1 MTESY
6 NSIIPA
12 SVKEGLEEIL
22 SAVREGNLSPTYPE
36 GYRTPSELFSDAENA
51 PILLGFSGGADSS
64 VLLFF
69 TYCYAKQHNIPLRL
83 VHLHHGIRGE
93 EADRDAAFA
102 KEIAALYDVPLT
114 LVYKNVPAVAKE
126 RGESIETAARRIRY
140 EVFEAVMREQGIEI
154 LLTAHSASDQLE
166 TVLFHLFRGSGL
178 SGLCG
183 IPPVRALGYGHVV
196 RPLLEVSREEI
207 EQVAAHYGIPF
218 VKDSTNSDTA
228 YTRNRLRME
237 LVPVLREITPT
248 PEKAIS
254 RLTASLR
261 RDKEHL
267 EREAS
272 VLLSLAKTEG
282 GLDRTRLLS
291 APEPVALR
299 ALLCYW
305 QSTVPSLDS
314 YSSVHLEALLDF
326 ARNGRNGT
334 HLSLPKATASL
345 ENGLLSIKRGGSRRS
360 RVPLPDFTQKLS
372 DGETAFP
379 HVGVTFFLGTP
390 EEVRSYLAERRQ
402 SAQKND
408 KNIYN
413 LSTQIAFSFD
423 TIDKK
428 MHTLPLTV
436 RPRKPG
442 DRIFTRGMHR
452 SLRTLCNE
460 AHLSSEEREH
470 LTVVTSDDE
479 ILWIPG
485 LAVRDGFASAPAEGG
500 TYKMLLCFKET
511 P

>member
-12 SVKEGLEEIL
+12 SVKEGLEETLI
-22 SAVREGNLSPTYPE
+22 AVRKGNLSPTYPE
-36 GYRTPSELFSDAENA
+36 GYRTPSELLSGAENA

-102 KEIAALYDVPLT
+102 KEIAALYGVPLT
-114 LVYKNVPAVAKE
+114 LVYKNVPKIAKE
-126 RGESIETAARRIRY
+126 RGESIETAARRTRY
-140 EVFEAVMREQGIEI
+140 EVFEEVMRKYEIEV
-154 LLTAHSASDQLE
+154 LLTAHNADDQLE
-166 TVLFHLFRGSGL
+166 TVLFHLLRGSGL

-183 IPPVRALGYGHVV
+183 IPPVRPLECGSVV
-196 RPLLEVSREEI
+196 RPLLEVSRETI
-207 EQVAAHYGIPF
+207 ESTAAQYGIPF
-218 VKDSTNSDTA
+218 VNDSTNSDTA
-228 YTRNRLRME
+228 YTRNRLRKAI
-237 LVPVLREITPT
+237 VPVLREITPT

-261 RDKEHL
+261 RDKAYL
-267 EREAS
+267 ETEAS
-272 VLLSLAKTEG
+272 ALLALADTG
-282 GLDRTRLLS
+282 NGLDRTLIAS
-291 APEPVALR
+291 APDAVALR
-299 ALLCYW
+299 ALLRYW
-305 QSTVPSLDS
+305 QNAVPSLDS
-314 YSSVHLEALLDF
+314 YSSVHLDALLDF
-326 ARNGRNGT
+326 TKNGRNAT
-334 HLSLPKATASL
+334 HLSLHGATAAL
-345 ENGLLSIKRGGSRRS
+345 ENGHLSIYKGSSKRS
-360 RVPLPDFTQKLS
+360 PLPDFACVLS
-372 DGETAFP
+372 DGETTLP
-379 HVGVTFFLGTP
+379 ERGVTFFLGTP
-390 EEVRSYLAERRQ
+390 EEVRSYLAERCQ

-460 AHLSSEEREH
+460 AHLSSKERER
-470 LTVVTSDDE
+470 LTVVTLGDE

-485 LAVRDGFASAPAEGG
+485 LAVRDGFVSAPAKGRS
-500 TYKMLLCFKET
+500 YKTLLCFKET